1 MVVYD
6 SRLYRMILVPACAI
20 VDYDAPFDWD
30 FKEHSEAKPKEFQSD
45 YFKTQLKSAFKRI
58 VSLC

>member
-1 MVVYD
+1 
-6 SRLYRMILVPACAI
+6 MILVPARAI

-30 FKEHSEAKPKEFQSD
+30 FKEHIEAKPKEFQSD